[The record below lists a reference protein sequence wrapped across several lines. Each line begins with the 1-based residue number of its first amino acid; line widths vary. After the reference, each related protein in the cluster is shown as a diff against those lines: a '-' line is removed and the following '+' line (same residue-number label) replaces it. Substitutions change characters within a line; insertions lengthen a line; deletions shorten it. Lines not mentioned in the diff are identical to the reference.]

1 MDKLK
6 SKKFFAFLVAD
17 IGWKAFLFLMI
28 YKWTPGGTTTTIM
41 LTTVVVSGFIQAGY
55 IIGQASL
62 DKYVQIAEVVSRRD
76 GKDKNKDKG
85 QGS

>member
-76 GKDKNKDKG
+76 GKDKDKR

>member
-76 GKDKNKDKG
+76 GKDKNKG

>member
-28 YKWTPGGTTTTIM
+28 YKWTPEGTTTTIM

-76 GKDKNKDKG
+76 SKDKDKG

>member
-1 MDKLK
+1 MGHLT

-17 IGWKAFLFLMI
+17 LGWKAFLFLMI

-62 DKYVQIAEVVSRRD
+62 DKYVQIAEVVSRRQQD
-76 GKDKNKDKG
+76 KTQGKD
-85 QGS
+85 S